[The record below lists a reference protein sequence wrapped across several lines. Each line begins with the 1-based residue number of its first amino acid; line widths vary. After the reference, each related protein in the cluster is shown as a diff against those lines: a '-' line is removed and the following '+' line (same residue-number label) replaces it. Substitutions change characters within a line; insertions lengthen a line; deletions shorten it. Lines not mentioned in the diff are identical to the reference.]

1 MKHARLAPLL
11 LLLALALALLLCS
24 CASMPRMLGGS
35 GGDVTLSL
43 DGDQLHEVKVAAGRT
58 LWLELRDP
66 SPKGYALAGTLFDT
80 RLLRLE
86 GIEPREGGR
95 LRYQLRALDLG
106 QTDVMIKIRRLDQPG
121 GAQEIF
127 KRVAVTVEQP

>member
-11 LLLALALALLLCS
+11 LALALLLCS
-24 CASMPRMLGGS
+24 CASMPRMLGGG
-35 GGDVTLSL
+35 GGDVALSL
-43 DGDQLHEVKVAAGRT
+43 DGDQIHETKVEVGRT

-80 RLLRLE
+80 RLLRLQ

-95 LRYQLRALDLG
+95 LRYQFRALDSG
-106 QTDVMIKIRRLDQPG
+106 QTDVIFKIRRQDQPK
-121 GAQEIF
+121 GALEIF

>member
-1 MKHARLAPLL
+1 MKHARLVPLL
-11 LLLALALALLLCS
+11 LTLALLLCS
-24 CASMPRMLGGS
+24 CASMPRMLGGG

-43 DGDQLHEVKVAAGRT
+43 DGDQLHEAKVAAGRT

-95 LRYQLRALDLG
+95 LRYQFRALDLG
-106 QTDVMIKIRRLDQPG
+106 QTDVMIKIRRQGQPG

>member
-11 LLLALALALLLCS
+11 LSLALLLCS
-24 CASMPRMLGGS
+24 CASMPRMLGG
-35 GGDVTLSL
+35 GGSDVSLSL
-43 DGDQLHEVKVAAGRT
+43 DGDQLHEGKVEAGRM
-58 LWLELRDP
+58 LFLELRDP

-95 LRYQLRALDLG
+95 LRYQFRVLDTG
-106 QTDVMIKIRRLDQPG
+106 QTDVVIKIRRQDQPQ

-127 KRVAVTVEQP
+127 KRVAVTIERP